1 MLLTR
6 HCSGCYVKEGEMGG
20 TCGTCEE
27 IETHAGCWWGNLKE
41 ILGRP
46 DCKWED
52 DVKRDLQK
60 G

>member
-1 MLLTR
+1 
-6 HCSGCYVKEGEMGG
+6 VKEGEMGG

-27 IETHAGCWWGNLKE
+27 IEIHAGCWWGNLKE